1 MEINWFDK
9 NKLRKISAIV
19 NNNKFNH
26 KTKIGKF
33 KYTDIKSM
41 VDNINKNTISEKL
54 ARKNLNALNEL
65 KNAEIKNKRLSS
77 NQTELLTLFDD
88 LLETISNNNSSN
100 NNNNNNNNN
109 NGNNNENESESE
121 NDNDNVNDNDSES
134 ESENENEND
143 NDSEMES

>member
-1 MEINWFDK
+1 
-9 NKLRKISAIV
+9 
-19 NNNKFNH
+19 
-26 KTKIGKF
+26 
-33 KYTDIKSM
+33 M

>member
-9 NKLRKISAIV
+9 KKLRKISAIV

-41 VDNINKNTISEKL
+41 VDDINKNTISEKL

-77 NQTELLTLFDD
+77 NQTELLTLFDH
-88 LLETISNNNSSN
+88 LLETISNNNS
-100 NNNNNNNNN
+100 NNNNNNN

-121 NDNDNVNDNDSES
+121 NENDNDNVNDNDSESKS

>member
-41 VDNINKNTISEKL
+41 VDDINKNTISEKL

-109 NGNNNENESESE
+109 GNNNENESESE

-134 ESENENEND
+134 GSENENEND